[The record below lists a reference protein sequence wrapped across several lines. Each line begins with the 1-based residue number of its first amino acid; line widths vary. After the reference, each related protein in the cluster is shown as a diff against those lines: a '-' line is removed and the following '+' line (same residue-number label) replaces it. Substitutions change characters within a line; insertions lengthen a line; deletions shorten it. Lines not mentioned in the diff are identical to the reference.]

1 MNKRLCGSLF
11 KASQQKQEKTI
22 IITDAK
28 SNYKKKIQDLISH
41 VCLQR
46 YLKIES
52 AYWVVVGI
60 LLLCG
65 IFKRICN
72 PQVPFTGP
80 DSIGYLGVA
89 VRQIMTGEFHCI
101 AERPW
106 PYPGFLTILLNTCP
120 NYKTISVFQHAM
132 GSLAGLLFG
141 FVWAETEVFFK
152 ITNHLQKGIF
162 YALGLLGVY
171 SLSCGEYFIWIENW
185 SHPESISAIIQ
196 MTLIWCFIKFLNA
209 GNSPLRVLFSITLI
223 SFLSFMTIFQ
233 PRTKLAFISGV
244 ALVAYINYREKLS
257 YRLISVIIAAST
269 LIIFLTQYYPFNHF
283 CSSYQIRHTQ
293 AMTLFAGNMGAIS
306 KVLAADIQD
315 PNLKAKKSVYCA
327 LEQFEM
333 AKDKTKSKGVGFG
346 WYESMAYNCDIFLC
360 PEFYNKIMN
369 YEGSTE
375 NAAKFYLS
383 YVARSLLF
391 EPGEYLKKIINGLFI
406 AYFTQDILVSCG
418 PPQKSWKY
426 TSETLSAW
434 PLELNGTFLKDYILA
449 VDSPKSCAYPSIGG
463 TPALNNLIN
472 KLYKG
477 IPLLALCGV
486 LFSRIFRIS
495 NKQDL
500 VIAFLFLINL
510 SVFLTVAFG
519 LSTEVARYISDQAA
533 LSIFYICFGGFYLFQ
548 KTLQLISVKQ

>member
-1 MNKRLCGSLF
+1 M
-11 KASQQKQEKTI
+11 
-22 IITDAK
+22 TDAK
-28 SNYKKKIQDLISH
+28 SKYKKKIQDLVSH
-41 VCLQR
+41 VCMQR
-46 YLKIES
+46 YHKIES
-52 AYWVVVGI
+52 AYWIAVGI

-65 IFKRICN
+65 IFKRICI
-72 PQVPFTGP
+72 PQVPFTGS

-106 PYPGFLTILLNTCP
+106 PYPGFLTILLNIYP
-120 NYKTISVFQHAM
+120 NYKTISIIQHAM
-132 GSLAGLLFG
+132 GSIAGFLFG
-141 FVWAETEVFFK
+141 FVWAETEIFCK
-152 ITNHLQKGIF
+152 IKNPLQKGIF

-171 SLSCGEYFIWIENW
+171 SLSCGEYFISIENW

-196 MTLIWCFIKFLNA
+196 MTLVWCFIKFINA
-209 GNSPLRVLFSITLI
+209 ENSPLRVLFSITLI

-257 YRLISVIIAAST
+257 GRLISVIIAAST
-269 LIIFLTQYYPFNHF
+269 LMIFLTQYYPFKHF

-306 KVLAADIQD
+306 KVLAADIQG
-315 PNLKAKKSVYCA
+315 PNLKSEKSVYCA
-327 LEQFEM
+327 LEQFEK
-333 AKDKTKSKGVGFG
+333 AKNKEKSKGVGYG
-346 WYESMAYNCDIFLC
+346 WYNSMGYNCDMFLC
-360 PEFYNKIMN
+360 AEFYNQIIY
-369 YEGSTE
+369 YEGSNE

-391 EPGEYLKKIINGLFI
+391 EPEEYLKKIINGLFI
-406 AYFTQDILVSCG
+406 AYFTQDILVGCG
-418 PPQKSWKY
+418 SPQKSWQY
-426 TSETLSAW
+426 TSETLRTW
-434 PLELNGTFLKDYILA
+434 PLELNGIFLKDYILA
-449 VDSPKSCAYPSIGG
+449 VGSPKSSAYPSIGG
-463 TPALNNLIN
+463 TPALNNLVN
-472 KLYKG
+472 TLYKV
-477 IPLLALCGV
+477 IPILALCGV
-486 LFSRIFRIS
+486 LFSRIFRMF

-533 LSIFYICFGGFYLFQ
+533 LSIFYICFGSFYLYQ
-548 KTLQLISVKQ
+548 KLLQLISVKQ